1 MSRPK
6 IALIG
11 GGNIGSTMAHL
22 ALQRRLGDVVI
33 VDVADGIP
41 QGKSLDLLQSCAID
55 AKDGTILG
63 TNDFKD
69 IKGADVVIITAGVPR
84 KPGMSRDDLLSING
98 KIISSV
104 GAAVKEHC
112 PDAFVIVVTNP
123 LDVMVWLFQKAS
135 DLPHSR
141 VVGMAG
147 ILDSGRF
154 CSFLSEA
161 LGVSAQ
167 DIQTIVLGGHGDAM
181 VPLPRYTTV
190 AGIPLLDLVKQGWIS
205 EEKLNS
211 LIDRTRNGGGEIVN
225 LLKTGSAYYA
235 PASAAL
241 LMAESYL
248 FDQKRILPCAAFLNG
263 EYGVHNTYVG
273 VPVVIG
279 KKGVQK
285 IIDLPLSDAEKEQ
298 FKASVAGVHKLM
310 DDAKNLGL

>member
-22 ALQRRLGDVVI
+22 ALQRRLGDI
-33 VDVADGIP
+33 LIIDVAEGVP
-41 QGKSLDLLQSCAID
+41 QGKSLDLLQSCTID
-55 AKDGTILG
+55 SKDGDIQG
-63 TNDFKD
+63 SNKFEN

-98 KIISSV
+98 KIINSV
-104 GAAVKEHC
+104 GKAVKEYC

-135 DLPHSR
+135 NLPHHR

-147 ILDSGRF
+147 VLDSGRF
-154 CSFLSEA
+154 CYFLSDA
-161 LGVSAQ
+161 LGISVQ

-211 LIDRTRNGGGEIVN
+211 IIDRTRNGGGEIVN

-279 KKGVQK
+279 KKGIQK